1 MRAALLHDF
10 KQPLALE
17 DVAVPTPSA
26 DEVLIKIEA
35 CGVCHSDLSIAE
47 GEWPQ
52 LKRLIKKPL
61 IPGHEVVGRVVEK
74 GNDVHHLQVGDRV
87 GVAWLHWA
95 CGECEL
101 CKEGLENLCPKQA
114 ITGGSVDGGY
124 AEFIKAKAS
133 HALKVPPN
141 LAPEEAAP
149 LFCAGITVY
158 RAVKHANLQPGQRLA
173 VFGIGGL
180 GHLAIQIA
188 KSFGAQVIAVDIADD
203 KLKLATQL
211 GADQTINATSQHGR
225 GPRSHRRRLF
235 QNRLQPGLFRGTLRR
250 NAGSRRL
257 AIGRSFFP
265 GHHDARNQDKIGR
278 HRHPRGHARS
288 AGPGCQRK
296 DSLPDPNLP
305 PRRRESGL
313 RSDAQGAD
321 YWKDCYKNLKRK
333 ATPTDKDQENTHLK
347 LKLT

>member
-149 LFCAGITVY
+149 LFCAGVTVY

-211 GADQTINATSQHGR
+211 GADQTINATSEDVAKV
-225 GPRSHRRRLF
+225 
-235 QNRLQPGLFRGTLRR
+235 FRNMGG
-250 NAGSRRL
+250 AHA
-257 AIGRSFFP
+257 AIVAASSK
-265 GHHDARNQDKIGR
+265 AAYNQ
-278 HRHPRGHARS
+278 AFSAVRS
-288 AGPGCQRK
+288 AGTLVVVGLPSEDLSFPAIMMREIKIRSVATGTREDMRGVLDLAANGKIRCLIQTCRLDDVNQVFDQMRK
-296 DSLPDPNLP
+296 GQITG
-305 PRRRESGL
+305 RIVI
-313 RSDAQGAD
+313 
-321 YWKDCYKNLKRK
+321 KI
-333 ATPTDKDQENTHLK
+333 
-347 LKLT
+347 